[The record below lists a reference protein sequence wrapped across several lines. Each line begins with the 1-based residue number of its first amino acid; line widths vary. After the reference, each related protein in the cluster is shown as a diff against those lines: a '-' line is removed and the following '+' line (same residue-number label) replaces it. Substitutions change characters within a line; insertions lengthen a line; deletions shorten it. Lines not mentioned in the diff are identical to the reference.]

1 MSNFRIKKTPKT
13 QHNMKDSNTLE
24 IKHRKKIEQI
34 ENKKKSLEKLNQTLI
49 KINDDLFKI
58 DKQRELNG
66 TFDLEKRADLLN
78 QKKKMEEEINHMNE
92 NMDEINY
99 YDLTGDLL
107 TEYYTI
113 RDTKQITEIK
123 NILEYLKPNSKKQN
137 KSNNLNVNTGLTK
150 AVLFDKFCQRIEGI
164 RVNKDDGTNR
174 IKYCD
179 DCNVEK
185 TLVVEDS
192 SYICP
197 ECGHMEFVIIDEDR
211 QIKEYSPYK
220 RINHFKEWLN
230 QLQAKEITEITD
242 DIFQNIVAELN
253 KYKNIDI
260 STIGRDKM
268 QDILKKLG
276 YNKLYEHIPFIL
288 NKLINVNPPKIDKET
303 EDTFIEMFT
312 KIQEPWEIYKPKGRK
327 NFLSYPY
334 ILYKFS
340 ELLERDDLLG
350 FFPMLQPQKLME
362 QDTIWQKFC
371 KHLKWEYY
379 PTV

>member
-24 IKHRKKIEQI
+24 IKHRKKIEQMDT
-34 ENKKKSLEKLNQTLI
+34 KRKSLDKLNQSLS
-49 KINDDLFKI
+49 KINEDLFKI
-58 DKQRELNG
+58 DKHREDNG
-66 TFDLEKRADLLN
+66 IFDLEKRADLLN
-78 QKKKMEEEINHMNE
+78 QKKKFEEDLEHMNN

-107 TEYYTI
+107 SEYYTI

-123 NILEYLKPNSKKQN
+123 NILEYLKPNSNIKKPIGN
-137 KSNNLNVNTGLTK
+137 TK
-150 AVLFDKFCQRIEGI
+150 ADLFDKFCQRIEGV

-174 IKYCD
+174 IKYCEL
-179 DCNVEK
+179 CNVEK
-185 TLVVEDS
+185 TLVVEES

-197 ECGHMEFVIIDEDR
+197 DCGEMEFVIIDEDR

-220 RINHFKEWLN
+220 RVNHFKEWLN
-230 QLQAKEITEITD
+230 QLQAKEITEITPD
-242 DIFQNIVAELN
+242 VFEHIVSELN
-253 KYKNIDI
+253 KYKNNDL
-260 STIGRDKM
+260 SLIGRDKM

-288 NKLINVNPPKIDKET
+288 NKLIGVDPPKIDRET
-303 EDTFIEMFT
+303 EDKFIEMFT
-312 KIQEPWEIYKPKGRK
+312 IIQEPWELYKPKGRK

-340 ELLERDDLLG
+340 ELVERDDLLS
-350 FFPMLQPQKLME
+350 FFPMLQAPKLME
-362 QDTIWQKFC
+362 QDLIWQKFC
-371 KHLKWEYY
+371 RHLKWEYY

>member
-13 QHNMKDSNTLE
+13 QHNIKDSNTLE
-24 IKHRKKIEQI
+24 IKHRQKVKQI
-34 ENKKKSLEKLNQTLI
+34 ETKKKSTDKIMHSLN
-49 KINDDLFKI
+49 KINDELNKI
-58 DKQRELNG
+58 DKMREESII
-66 TFDLEKRADLLN
+66 FDLEKRADLLN
-78 QKKKMEEEINHMNE
+78 HKKKLEEELEYMNC
-92 NMDEINY
+92 NIDEINY

-113 RDTKQITEIK
+113 RDTKQTTEIK
-123 NILEYLKPNSKKQN
+123 NILEYLKPNSNLKKPIGN
-137 KSNNLNVNTGLTK
+137 TK
-150 AVLFDKFCQRIEGI
+150 AILFDKFCQRIEGI
-164 RVNKDDGTNR
+164 RVNKDIGSNR
-174 IKYCD
+174 IKYCEE
-179 DCNVEK
+179 CNVEK
-185 TLVVEDS
+185 ILVIEDS

-197 ECGHMEFVIIDEDR
+197 DCGDMEFIIIDEDK
-211 QIKEYSPYK
+211 QIKEYSPYR

-230 QLQAKEITEITD
+230 QLQAKEITEISEE
-242 DIFQNIVAELN
+242 IFQNIVNELN

-260 STIGRDKM
+260 NTIGRDKM

-288 NKLINVNPPKIDKET
+288 NKLIGIDPPKIDRST
-303 EDTFIEMFT
+303 EERFIEMFT
-312 KIQEPWEIYKPKGRK
+312 IIQEPWEIYKPKGRK

-340 ELLERDDLLG
+340 ELLERDDLLN

-362 QDTIWQKFC
+362 QDLIWQKFC

-379 PTV
+379 PTLG

>member
-1 MSNFRIKKTPKT
+1 MSNFRIKKTPKI

-34 ENKKKSLEKLNQTLI
+34 DNKKKSIDKLNQTLV

-66 TFDLEKRADLLN
+66 VFDLEKRAELLN
-78 QKKKMEEEINHMNE
+78 QKKKLEEEINHMNE

-113 RDTKQITEIK
+113 RDTKQTTEIK
-123 NILEYLKPNSKKQN
+123 NILEYLKPNTN
-137 KSNNLNVNTGLTK
+137 KVVKTNTK
-150 AVLFDKFCQRIEGI
+150 AVLFDKFCQRIEGTKVI
-164 RVNKDDGTNR
+164 KDDGTNR

-179 DCNVEK
+179 KCNVEK

-197 ECGHMEFVIIDEDR
+197 DCGDMEFVMIDEDR

-230 QLQAKEITEITD
+230 QLQAKEITEITSD
-242 DIFQNIVAELN
+242 VFENIVSELN
-253 KYKNIDI
+253 KYKNI
-260 STIGRDKM
+260 S
-268 QDILKKLG
+268 
-276 YNKLYEHIPFIL
+276 F
-288 NKLINVNPPKIDKET
+288 KLIQLSLVPFLNF
-303 EDTFIEMFT
+303 TF
-312 KIQEPWEIYKPKGRK
+312 
-327 NFLSYPY
+327 
-334 ILYKFS
+334 
-340 ELLERDDLLG
+340 
-350 FFPMLQPQKLME
+350 
-362 QDTIWQKFC
+362 
-371 KHLKWEYY
+371 
-379 PTV
+379 

>member
-1 MSNFRIKKTPKT
+1 MSNFRIKKTPKP

-24 IKHRKKIEQI
+24 VKHRQRIKQI
-34 ENKKKSLEKLNQTLI
+34 DNKKKSSEKITTQLNKVIEDLY
-49 KINDDLFKI
+49 KLDKLREINI
-58 DKQRELNG
+58 V
-66 TFDLEKRADLLN
+66 FDLDKRAELLN
-78 QKKKMEEEINHMNE
+78 LKKKLEEELESMNN

-107 TEYYTI
+107 NEYYTM
-113 RDTKQITEIK
+113 RDTKQTTEIK
-123 NILEYLKPNSKKQN
+123 NILEYLKPNSNIKKSGIN
-137 KSNNLNVNTGLTK
+137 TK
-150 AVLFDKFCQRIEGI
+150 AILFDKFCQRIEGI

-179 DCNVEK
+179 ECNVEK
-185 TLVVEDS
+185 TLVIEES

-197 ECGHMEFVIIDEDR
+197 DCGDMEFVIIDEDR

-230 QLQAKEITEITD
+230 QLQAKEITEISD
-242 DIFQNIVAELN
+242 EVFQNIVSELN
-253 KYKNIDI
+253 KYKNIDSMSI
-260 STIGRDKM
+260 DRDKM

-288 NKLINVNPPKIDKET
+288 NKLINVDPPKIDRET
-303 EDTFIEMFT
+303 EDKFIEMFT
-312 KIQEPWEIYKPKGRK
+312 IIQEPWEIYKPKGRK

-362 QDTIWQKFC
+362 QDLIWQKFC

-379 PTV
+379 PTI

>member
-24 IKHRKKIEQI
+24 IKHRQKIKQI
-34 ENKKKSLEKLNQTLI
+34 ECKKKSIDKLSASLNKINDELI
-49 KINDDLFKI
+49 KI
-58 DKQRELNG
+58 DKNRELNAV
-66 TFDLEKRADLLN
+66 FDMEKRAELLN
-78 QKKKMEEEINHMNE
+78 QKKNLEEEIEQMNSNMEEINH
-92 NMDEINY
+92 

-107 TEYYTI
+107 TEYYSI
-113 RDTKQITEIK
+113 RDAKQTTEIK
-123 NILEYLKPNSKKQN
+123 NILEYLKPNSNIKKQN
-137 KSNNLNVNTGLTK
+137 INTK

-174 IKYCD
+174 IKYCEECD
-179 DCNVEK
+179 VEK

-197 ECGHMEFVIIDEDR
+197 ECGDMEFVIIDEDK

-220 RINHFKEWLN
+220 RVNHFKEWLN

-242 DIFQNIVAELN
+242 DIFENIETELN
-253 KYKNIDI
+253 KYKNIDYLNV
-260 STIGRDKM
+260 SRDKM

-288 NKLINVNPPKIDKET
+288 NKLIGINPPKIDKET
-303 EDTFIEMFT
+303 EDTFIDMFT

-340 ELLERDDLLG
+340 ELLERDDLLN

-362 QDTIWQKFC
+362 QDLIWQKFC